1 MEKTFKRA
9 WDRRHIDQ
17 DFPISLWSAGM
28 FQFGSLSHY
37 YQYLTTVVI
46 GDFITEKRARVHH
59 FALQVSLHGNQALFF
74 MAAINPM
81 TSSGTIP
88 GGTAVF

>member
-1 MEKTFKRA
+1 
-9 WDRRHIDQ
+9 
-17 DFPISLWSAGM
+17 M

-37 YQYLTTVVI
+37 QYLTTVVI
-46 GDFITEKRARVHH
+46 GVFITEKRARVHH

>member
-1 MEKTFKRA
+1 
-9 WDRRHIDQ
+9 
-17 DFPISLWSAGM
+17 M
-28 FQFGSLSHY
+28 FQFKSLSHN
-37 YQYLTTVVI
+37 QYLTTFVFGVV
-46 GDFITEKRARVHH
+46 ITEKRARVHH

-74 MAAINPM
+74 MATINAM